1 GRCVPAGSDGSLRR
15 GRTIWPPAERRASGA
30 RRLLLFLAARIVLQL
45 LHVRSFQLALLH
57 VGGQELP
64 AVVQVVRLERLLLRE
79 GRGMAILAVLGRKV
93 LLLRLGQQVRRRQ
106 GPADPGTKDGQHDE
120 PACRGNLHRWLLLS
134 PGPVPGISCSA
145 ARSGAARTISSLEV
159 TIGES

>member
-1 GRCVPAGSDGSLRR
+1 VTRGPRDVRRVLSARGRCVPAGSDGSLRR

-79 GRGMAILAVLGRKV
+79 GGGMA
-93 LLLRLGQQVRRRQ
+93 
-106 GPADPGTKDGQHDE
+106 
-120 PACRGNLHRWLLLS
+120 
-134 PGPVPGISCSA
+134 
-145 ARSGAARTISSLEV
+145 
-159 TIGES
+159 

>member
-1 GRCVPAGSDGSLRR
+1 GMEIRGVFGGDGL
-15 GRTIWPPAERRASGA
+15 
-30 RRLLLFLAARIVLQL
+30 V
-45 LHVRSFQLALLH
+45 
-57 VGGQELP
+57 
-64 AVVQVVRLERLLLRE
+64 
-79 GRGMAILAVLGRKV
+79 
-93 LLLRLGQQVRRRQ
+93 LRLGQQVRRRQ

-159 TIGES
+159 TIGESGPATDDRGGGQSEFAVRIDSGCSTLRAPGAAPEKC